1 MERYI
6 GTKLINAKPM
16 TRQEYN
22 DLREWML
29 PDDEDGNDDGY
40 LVEYLDGGLANH
52 HAYSGYISWSPKD
65 VFEKAYRTSG
75 NLTFGHAIEFAKQ
88 GFKVSRTGWNGKGMW
103 VIYNP
108 GSNGE
113 THTMSEGSVYKKH
126 GVEAC
131 EILPHFDMYT
141 VNAHGRWAMLP
152 GWLASQSDM
161 DARDWCVVG

>member
-88 GFKVSRTGWNGKGMW
+88 GFKVSRTGWNGRRKNGEPMFAELITPDPVRSDWINKPFFLMTHADDSVGVWTPVTNDVLASDW
-103 VIYNP
+103 VI
-108 GSNGE
+108 
-113 THTMSEGSVYKKH
+113 
-126 GVEAC
+126 VE
-131 EILPHFDMYT
+131 
-141 VNAHGRWAMLP
+141 
-152 GWLASQSDM
+152 S
-161 DARDWCVVG
+161 